1 MSQQSYFYQELRE
14 MLQQPGCPICHV
26 GRKVARSQ
34 IDALLYDSVTDR
46 DSREKL
52 AASMGF
58 CSAHSREL
66 LTFSGERLGA
76 TIIEWALLREA
87 QRRLQR
93 TAPAAG
99 PSLRQRLRG
108 QPAAGSGLT
117 AAEPCPVC
125 ANQAT
130 QEARSLRELLSAI
143 PFILIFVGILLLY
156 ITLIVLVASALNGVV
171 APRVHTIVT
180 RMIIVGI
187 LLGILGMFQAVSMVF
202 YTYGFVVLLFSTLAY
217 ILWSHVTP
225 AFEVV
230 QEEARGGLAAH

>member
-14 MLQQPGCPICHV
+14 MLQQSGCPICHV

-46 DSREKL
+46 DSRAKL

-93 TAPAAG
+93 TAPVAG

-130 QEARSLRELLSAI
+130 QEARSLRELLEHLVGDLDAPLRAAGGLCWPHLDRAISA
-143 PFILIFVGILLLY
+143 
-156 ITLIVLVASALNGVV
+156 ASD
-171 APRVHTIVT
+171 PRVH
-180 RMIIVGI
+180 
-187 LLGILGMFQAVSMVF
+187 
-202 YTYGFVVLLFSTLAY
+202 STLVSLHTEVWQVLIDHMGEFIRKRDYRFNDETPSDDETAAVERAIEALTGAY
-217 ILWSHVTP
+217 PRV
-225 AFEVV
+225 E
-230 QEEARGGLAAH
+230 

>member
-1 MSQQSYFYQELRE
+1 MRR
-14 MLQQPGCPICHV
+14 PHAPIALPV
-26 GRKVARSQ
+26 IA
-34 IDALLYDSVTDR
+34 ALLIVFGFIA
-46 DSREKL
+46 SRVIPTMFTEQQL
-52 AASMGF
+52 A
-58 CSAHSREL
+58 
-66 LTFSGERLGA
+66 TN
-76 TIIEWALLREA
+76 
-87 QRRLQR
+87 
-93 TAPAAG
+93 
-99 PSLRQRLRG
+99 
-108 QPAAGSGLT
+108 
-117 AAEPCPVC
+117 V
-125 ANQAT
+125 
-130 QEARSLRELLSAI
+130 LLSAI